1 MADYDFGPEDFED
14 YQPTQDQV
22 SNWVGSAQRYD
33 SQNPSFAQGD
43 LYDDYD
49 QDQRSRH
56 RGRSPSRRPR
66 YNDPSYGGDEFRR
79 DLSQHT
85 LRGGFTNSA
94 SGPMPPGMSYN
105 ASQNPTMM
113 SFHEDRPDYDAR
125 GYSLRSGINQTV
137 PRHPSL
143 ASLSLLN
150 APVPEQFPYSGSRNH
165 SFYGAQAPAIPLYPS
180 SRRSRS
186 YSRPMDRYASSNIQ
200 VPITTSSSSRTRSSG
215 TRSSGS
221 RSYTDSYY
229 SSDSDGSY
237 SSTSSGS
244 PPVNR
249 RQAYRTVHASHNT
262 PTIVQPSRDYPT
274 VVPINGG
281 VNGYVVVPA
290 VGQNLRVVVRSQFY
304 YRRCW

>member
-1 MADYDFGPEDFED
+1 MADYDFSPEDFED
-14 YQPTQDQV
+14 YPPTQDQV

-33 SQNPSFAQGD
+33 SQNPSFAQGG

-49 QDQRSRH
+49 QDRRSRY
-56 RGRSPSRRPR
+56 RGRSPSRRHR
-66 YNDPSYGGDEFRR
+66 YNDPSYGGDEFHP

-85 LRGGFTNSA
+85 LRGGFANSA
-94 SGPMPPGMSYN
+94 GGPIPPGMSYN

-113 SFHEDRPDYDAR
+113 SFHDDRPGFDAR
-125 GYSLRSGINQTV
+125 GYGPQSGINQGV
-137 PRHPSL
+137 PRYPSL

-150 APVPEQFPYSGSRNH
+150 APVPEQFPFSRSQNN
-165 SFYGAQAPAIPLYPS
+165 SFYGAQAPANPLYPS

-186 YSRPMDRYASSNIQ
+186 YSRPMDRYGSSNIQ

-221 RSYTDSYY
+221 RSYSDSYY

-244 PPVNR
+244 PHININR
-249 RQAYRTVHASHNT
+249 RQPYRTVHASRNT

-290 VGQNLRVVVRSQFY
+290 VGQNLRVVVRSQL
-304 YRRCW
+304 